1 METPV
6 EPFRRPHEMVAR
18 AWRNGSGDE
27 RSIINLKSIVQ
38 HHGVLLH
45 RNDRFSVH
53 PTPRRVQ
60 GESKTASLSLGRSS
74 SGVPLVAV
82 VAGKQR
88 GCNRVVTEKKKNNDN
103 SFVPPRRHSKVAVT
117 WLFASFLALAAYYA
131 EQGTCNCRAPVSL
144 SVCSIHVPHV
154 VAAGELLW
162 PKSQQI
168 SIDCCTVSEPAAS
181 SSRAAARRAA
191 ANACSA
197 ISAE

>member
-1 METPV
+1 
-6 EPFRRPHEMVAR
+6 
-18 AWRNGSGDE
+18 
-27 RSIINLKSIVQ
+27 
-38 HHGVLLH
+38 
-45 RNDRFSVH
+45 
-53 PTPRRVQ
+53 
-60 GESKTASLSLGRSS
+60 
-74 SGVPLVAV
+74 VPLVAV

-117 WLFASFLALAAYYA
+117 WLFASFLALAAFYA
-131 EQGTCNCRAPVSL
+131 EQGTFNCRAPASL
-144 SVCSIHVPHV
+144 SVCCIHVPHV
-154 VAAGELLW
+154 AAAGELLW
-162 PKSQQI
+162 PTSQQI